1 MIRLIVS
8 AIYSVGFWTVAGIIA
23 IKSDTFPNELFFVY
37 TTILGAI
44 LTLLKEKDAKD
55 PGPNPTEEKP

>member
-23 IKSDTFPNELFFVY
+23 AKSDTFPNELFFVY
-37 TTILGAI
+37 TTVLGMI
-44 LTLLKEKDAKD
+44 LTLLKEKESKADRPA
-55 PGPNPTEEKP
+55 PEEEKS